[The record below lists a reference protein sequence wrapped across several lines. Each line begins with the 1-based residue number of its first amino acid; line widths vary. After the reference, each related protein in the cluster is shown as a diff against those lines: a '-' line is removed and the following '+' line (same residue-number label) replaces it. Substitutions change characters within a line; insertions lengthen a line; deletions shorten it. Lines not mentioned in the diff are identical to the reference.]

1 MIALFT
7 QHAGG
12 DMRLNLSQKYPT
24 TFAGGC
30 AFAVTVFFGIVAYK
44 AGVSRFAHIILA
56 AERFRHVEQDY
67 DRDCSWG
74 HPQLGF
80 GRVCL

>member
-7 QHAGG
+7 QPAGG

-67 DRDCSWG
+67 DRDYRWG
-74 HPQLGF
+74 HP
-80 GRVCL
+80 